1 MARKLQIVVTHGKK
15 KLYEQEADY
24 WCSIGSKG
32 EGMNMK
38 LSWKNGIA
46 VTVLILALMS
56 LGKYAMYELT
66 GAASRLRN
74 SVGKTIVLPQ
84 VTYRVLGKDV
94 TIGERQGVLQSV
106 SYKWNDKFG
115 FFDLKVDY
123 ASASA
128 GLSPSE
134 ARRVTI
140 RDTNKV
146 QEDTL

>member
-1 MARKLQIVVTHGKK
+1 MNK
-15 KLYEQEADY
+15 KLR
-24 WCSIGSKG
+24 WKIGV
-32 EGMNMK
+32 
-38 LSWKNGIA
+38 A
-46 VTVLILALMS
+46 VLVLPLFS

-84 VTYRVLGKDV
+84 QTYRVLGKDV

-106 SYKWNDKFG
+106 SYRWNDSFG
-115 FFDLKVDY
+115 FFDLKVHY
-123 ASASA
+123 ASGSS

-140 RDTNKV
+140 RDPNKV
-146 QEDTL
+146 QEDTR